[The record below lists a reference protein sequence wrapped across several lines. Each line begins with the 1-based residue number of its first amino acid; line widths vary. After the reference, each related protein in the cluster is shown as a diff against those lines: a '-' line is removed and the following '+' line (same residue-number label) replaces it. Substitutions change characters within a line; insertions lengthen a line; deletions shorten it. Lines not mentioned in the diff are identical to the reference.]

1 MVFLKKWSVSVYP
14 CINSKK
20 YTLNSVILFLTQ
32 KQYWELSTKWC
43 LNAISTGAHVLIG
56 KVYMNYM
63 IDLRVTNSKL
73 YRRAIHILQVIYIN
87 NIQMTCLAERYIP
100 RLN

>member
-1 MVFLKKWSVSVYP
+1 M
-14 CINSKK
+14 NH
-20 YTLNSVILFLTQ
+20 VIFFLTQ
-32 KQYWELSTKWC
+32 KQCWELCTKWC

-73 YRRAIHILQVIYIN
+73 YRRAIHILQVIC
-87 NIQMTCLAERYIP
+87 TCAICKQKVQLRNTLEH
-100 RLN
+100 